1 MNLGEFIDFSSIRTK
16 LSAATKRQLLQQLG
30 QVAAQKLGLD
40 PGEVVDSI
48 LAREKLGST
57 GFGGGVA
64 IPHGK
69 VDGLDRVFGMVARL
83 DEPVDFDAIDKMPV
97 DLVFLL
103 LSPPD
108 AGADHLRALA
118 AVSRLVRHAS
128 AIEKIRGARDRDAL
142 AAVLMDADQVHAA

>member
-1 MNLGEFIDFSSIRTK
+1 MNLSEFIDFTSIRTK
-16 LSAATKRQLLQQLG
+16 LTAGNKRQLLQMLG
-30 QVAAQKLGLD
+30 QVASQKLGLE
-40 PGEVVDSI
+40 PAVVVDSV
-48 LAREKLGST
+48 LEREKLGST

-69 VDGLDRVFGMVARL
+69 VEGLSQVYGLVARL

-97 DLVFLL
+97 DVVFLL

-118 AVSRLVRHAS
+118 AISRLVRHDS

-142 AAVLMDADQVHAA
+142 AAVLMSAEEAHAA